1 MNRKSD
7 RNGVIVKLPKVL
19 LEFDEDGFL
28 SDPSQW
34 SESVARFIAASDGI
48 GELTQEQWSIIWSMR
63 DTYFKYEA
71 PPVPHFVCHINH
83 MQKNCVSV
91 LFDNNRRE
99 AWRIA
104 GLPNPGEEAKAYL

>member
-1 MNRKSD
+1 MTRNSNRRSVLAKRS
-7 RNGVIVKLPKVL
+7 KVL
-19 LEFDEDGFL
+19 PEFDEDGFL
-28 SDPSQW
+28 SDPNQW
-34 SESVARFIAASDGI
+34 SESVARFIASSDGV
-48 GELTQEQWSIIWSMR
+48 GELTQDQWSIIWSMR
-63 DTYFKYEA
+63 AEYFKHDS
-71 PPVPHFVCHINH
+71 PPVPRFVCHINH